1 MLLLPVP
8 VAYFNMLPANTK
20 YIHHCSSLHSPNLS
34 CRKKGQQTICVFAVL
49 LHSLHLSRWKK

>member
-1 MLLLPVP
+1 MLLLP